1 MPMNR
6 EESASERIAR
16 DEPKRFAHDS
26 KGASATPFTFIYLAS
41 QSPRRRQ
48 LLDQIGVRHQ
58 LLLAGPDE
66 DVEAL
71 EAERAGESPLHYV
84 ERVTR
89 AKLAAARAR
98 RIARDLPAAPI
109 LCADTT
115 VALRRRIFGK
125 PRDAA
130 DAAAT
135 LRLLAGRTHRVI
147 TAVAVGEGA
156 DEAFAI
162 SASSVRFAPIDDLEI
177 ERYVASGEPFGKA
190 GAYAIQSGAA
200 VWIERVCGSY
210 SGIMGLPLYET
221 ARLLRQAG
229 VGFQGT
235 PRTPAPLHARQGE

>member
-1 MPMNR
+1 MPMTR
-6 EESASERIAR
+6 EEGAGERIRHDEPQHAAR
-16 DEPKRFAHDS
+16 DPQ
-26 KGASATPFTFIYLAS
+26 GAPPTPFTFVYLAS

-48 LLDQIGVRHQ
+48 LLDQIGVRHE

-89 AKLAAARAR
+89 AKLAAARTRRLAR
-98 RIARDLPAAPI
+98 GLPAAPI

-135 LRLLAGRTHRVI
+135 LRLLAGRTHR
-147 TAVAVGEGA
+147 
-156 DEAFAI
+156 
-162 SASSVRFAPIDDLEI
+162 
-177 ERYVASGEPFGKA
+177 
-190 GAYAIQSGAA
+190 
-200 VWIERVCGSY
+200 
-210 SGIMGLPLYET
+210 
-221 ARLLRQAG
+221 
-229 VGFQGT
+229 
-235 PRTPAPLHARQGE
+235 

>member
-1 MPMNR
+1 MTR
-6 EESASERIAR
+6 AAAGR
-16 DEPKRFAHDS
+16 DRQ
-26 KGASATPFTFIYLAS
+26 GAPATPFAFIYLAS

-48 LLDQIGVRHQ
+48 LLDQIGVRHE

-66 DVEAL
+66 DAEAL

-98 RIARDLPAAPI
+98 RIARGLPPAPI

-115 VALRRRIFGK
+115 VALRRRILGK

-135 LRLLAGRTHRVI
+135 LAAAGRPHASRDHR
-147 TAVAVGEGA
+147 GRGRRRCA

-162 SASSVRFAPIDDLEI
+162 SASSVRFAAIDEPEI

-200 VWIERVCGSY
+200 VWIERVAGSY

-235 PRTPAPLHARQGE
+235 PRTRTAACPAGGVTD